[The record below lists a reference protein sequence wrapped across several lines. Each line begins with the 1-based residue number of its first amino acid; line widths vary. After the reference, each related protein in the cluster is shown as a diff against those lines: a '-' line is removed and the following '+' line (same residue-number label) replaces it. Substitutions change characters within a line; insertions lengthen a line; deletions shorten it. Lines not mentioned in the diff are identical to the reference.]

1 MLLDFDNL
9 YTKYG
14 MNVTGVI
21 HIGAHF
27 GQEYKTYKK
36 YPTIENIIFFEPDP
50 DSFAKL
56 KETVGDDESV
66 VCINKALG
74 PFSCKAQMN
83 KETANEGQS
92 NSILEPGI
100 HLQQYPN
107 ITFDDTYEVSVEPL
121 DKFQPN
127 STLNMINIDVQG
139 FELNVFL
146 GARRT
151 LHNVDYIYA
160 EINRQEVYKGCP
172 HVDDLDYFL
181 GKHQFVRIET
191 DWAGQTWGDALYIK
205 SQ

>member
-1 MLLDFDNL
+1 MLLDFDQL
-9 YTKYG
+9 YHKHN

-27 GQEYKTYKK
+27 GQEYDTYKK
-36 YPTIENIIFFEPDP
+36 YKSIENIIFFEPDP
-50 DSFAKL
+50 DSFKQL
-56 KETVGDDESV
+56 EEKVSNDKSV

-83 KETANEGQS
+83 KETANQGMS

-107 ITFDDTYEVSVEPL
+107 ITFNDKYEVDVHPL
-121 DKFQPN
+121 DKFEPN
-127 STLNMINIDVQG
+127 NTLNMINIDVQG

-151 LHNVDYIYA
+151 LHNIDYVYA
-160 EINRQEVYKGCP
+160 EINRDEVYKGCP
-172 HVDDLDYFL
+172 HVQDLDYFL
-181 GKHQFVRIET
+181 GKYGLERVET
-191 DWAGQTWGDALYIK
+191 NWAGQTWGDALYVK
-205 SQ
+205 EK